1 MDANTTFLNLT
12 FRLDKLLYYEHT
24 VGIGILL
31 IVLKARGRN
40 TSKEKLDNMKKDR
53 VIKSKNCFICL

>member
-12 FRLDKLLYYEHT
+12 FRLDKLLYYEQP

-40 TSKEKLDNMKKDR
+40 ASKEKLDNMKKDM
-53 VIKSKNCFICL
+53 VIKLKNCFICL